1 MKRELGDGYQFC
13 RFLPEKRIQKERRPF
28 PGPQTVASLTVG
40 CVRIESRLYPEK
52 GSLTPV
58 WHVFVK
64 DDPDSPDWIFYGS
77 PEGPAS
83 GREREMFRVL
93 DRIVQRDHLSY
104 TECCFE
110 RLEGCAVGAGRREK
124 K

>member
-13 RFLPEKRIQKERRPF
+13 RFLPEKRIQKERRPC

-58 WHVFVK
+58 WHVFV
-64 DDPDSPDWIFYGS
+64 
-77 PEGPAS
+77 
-83 GREREMFRVL
+83 
-93 DRIVQRDHLSY
+93 QRDHLSY